1 MGLLNLIPPDNQLS
15 QMLMGLQ
22 QPLNDL
28 GVGLT
33 RGKTWQKGLREA
45 SNYTEEQAPLRA
57 KLAQEKLQA
66 DTEANTRNS
75 TAAWLRTQPGGE
87 KFAAALENG
96 MIDGSTAF
104 KSWLDASRGPE
115 PTANMRDWQF
125 AQENPGYAD
134 FLNPPSGAGG
144 DLPSSVQEYEYAKQ
158 QGFTGSLLDYEKQKK
173 AAGRAPM
180 DPTTKKELFEAEDAA
195 KAGDYVLS
203 ALDEAISL
211 NDKAYDGPT
220 ADLRGD
226 ATSIW
231 GDEAGVA
238 TARMKNVTT
247 ELALSQLKTIFGSM
261 PTEGERKIL
270 LELQGSVNQAR
281 PVRAAILKRAREM
294 AERRIADNKAKADAL
309 RSGGY
314 FEEGYGQPATIP
326 TVSDQAAYAALPSGT
341 RYIAPD
347 GTTRVKP

>member
-1 MGLLNLIPPDNQLS
+1 MGLFELLLGKDNPATKWAGENRGYLTGVSTSLLS
-15 QMLMGLQ
+15 DGMNFAPAQ
-22 QPLNDL
+22 QGAMMDRQ
-28 GVGLT
+28 VAA
-33 RGKTWQKGLREA
+33 QKEA
-45 SNYTEEQAPLRA
+45 DA
-57 KLAQEKLQA
+57 KLAASTNATKQWLAQNYPDLAQAVDAGLPVSDAWQEAFKRQ
-66 DTEANTRNS
+66 
-75 TAAWLRTQPGGE
+75 QPGYGQPD
-87 KFAAALENG
+87 
-96 MIDGSTAF
+96 M
-104 KSWLDASRGPE
+104 
-115 PTANMRDWQF
+115 TANMRDWQF

-134 FLNPPSGAGG
+134 FLNPPASGG

-158 QGFTGSLLDYEKQKK
+158 QGFAGSLLDYEKQKK

-211 NDKAYDGPT
+211 NEKAYDGPT

-281 PVRAAILKRAREM
+281 PVRAAILKRAKEM
-294 AERRIADNKAKADAL
+294 AQRRIADNKAKADAL
-309 RSGGY
+309 RSGSY
-314 FEEGYGQPATIP
+314 FEDGYGQPA
-326 TVSDQAAYAALPSGT
+326 A
-341 RYIAPD
+341 D
-347 GTTRVKP
+347 GGIDDLLTKYGQ